1 MKLKKNG
8 KSVNHVFRAAAMVPT
23 AVLSIGLT
31 VPTPAAHATIAQPE
45 EIIVTARRT
54 EEVIQNVPISM
65 TVFNQDMLNER
76 NVTNGADL
84 VAYTP
89 SLSVNNRFGSDQA
102 TFAIRGFTQE
112 LRTTASVAVY
122 FADVVAPRAG
132 GSVSAG
138 DGAGPGSFFD
148 LQNVQVLKGPQ
159 GTLFGRNTTGGAIQ
173 LVPQEPTSK
182 LEGYYEESLGNYNM
196 HRHQGV
202 VNVPISD
209 MARARVGFDSQKR
222 DGYLTNYSGV
232 GPNHFSN
239 VNYITGRASLM
250 LDLSDAV
257 QNYTILSYTD
267 SRNNGS
273 MQGLFALNPNNP
285 GYAFLL
291 QPNLGP
297 TLAQQ
302 KGDFYGVSND
312 AADPISK
319 LVQYQLINATT
330 WTVNDDLTIK
340 NNLSYANLNQTTA
353 SSVMGTDWIDANNR
367 HFQLFAAGKYPGLPT
382 NAQKT
387 IVEELQFSGNG
398 LDRKLAWQSGLY
410 FEDSKPDGWS
420 GSLSPAFASCTGL
433 NSTDTSQWQCGF
445 PLALVG
451 QGVVQANLGKTEFKN
466 IAAYSQGTYD
476 ITDEFR
482 VTLGLRYTVDKTIV
496 TGDETAWLPVTTNPG
511 AVPAFPASANGAGIA
526 GPYLAA
532 SAPTLLPQGSC
543 VVSGLTAPD
552 CKQHIS
558 QRSEA
563 PTWLIDFDYL
573 PTPDMMVYAKYAR
586 GYRQGSINYAAPE
599 GYQAFGPEK
608 VDAYEIG
615 TKTSFHSFVSGT
627 FNVAAFYNEL
637 ADQQIQLGLSA
648 TRATSTTA
656 IVNAGSSTI
665 QGLEVET
672 TLSLTKDLTAMLS
685 YTYLDT
691 KIVSLVYPDFAPL
704 TALGYT
710 AVPSAVEGSSLTFSP
725 HNAGTLGLNYRLP
738 FPTEIGDVSVGASYS
753 YTGSQKATEGT
764 LGELEPR
771 KLVNMNVN
779 WKAIFGSGFDASAY
793 VTNLTQQKYTQYV
806 SGLYDSFGMD
816 ARVVGE
822 PRMAGVRLKYNFQ

>member
-1 MKLKKNG
+1 MKLKKSKN
-8 KSVNHVFRAAAMVPT
+8 VNYAFGAVALLPT
-23 AVLSIGLT
+23 AILSIGLT
-31 VPTPAAHATIAQPE
+31 VPAPAAHATIAQPD

-54 EEVIQNVPISM
+54 KEDAQTVPISL

-76 NVTNGADL
+76 NVTTGADL

-173 LVPQEPTSK
+173 LVPQEPTNK

-202 VNVPISD
+202 VNVPIND
-209 MARARVGFDSQKR
+209 IARARFGFDSQKR

-232 GPNHFSN
+232 GPNHFAN
-239 VNYITGRASLM
+239 VNYITGRASLIV
-250 LDLSDAV
+250 DLSDSV
-257 QNYTILSYTD
+257 QNYTVASYTD

-285 GYAFLL
+285 GYSILI

-302 KGDFYGVSND
+302 QGNFYGVSND
-312 AADPISK
+312 EANPVSK
-319 LVQYQLINATT
+319 LVQWQVINTT
-330 WTVNDDLTIK
+330 KWAVNDDLTFK
-340 NNLSYANLNQTTA
+340 NNLSYANLNQVTR
-353 SSVMGTDWIDANNR
+353 SSIMGTDWVDANGG

-387 IVEELQFSGNG
+387 VVEEIQLLGNAFNS
-398 LDRKLAWQSGLY
+398 KLVWQGGLY

-433 NSTDTSQWQCGF
+433 DSTDTSQWRCGF
-445 PLALVG
+445 PLGGAG
-451 QGVVQANLGKTEFKN
+451 QGVVQANLGKTEFRN
-466 IAAYSQGTYD
+466 IAAYSQGTYA
-476 ITDEFR
+476 INDEFK

-496 TGDETAWLPVTTNPG
+496 TGDQTTWLYSH
-511 AVPAFPASANGAGIA
+511 FPADAFGVGLG
-526 GPYLAA
+526 GPYVAE
-532 SAPTLLPQGSC
+532 APLELQGRC
-543 VVSGLTAPD
+543 VTDDSPGGN
-552 CKQHIS
+552 CKQHLS

-573 PTPDMMVYAKYAR
+573 PTPDVMVYAKYAR
-586 GYRQGSINYAAPE
+586 GYRQGSINYAAPV
-599 GYQAFGPEK
+599 GLQTFGPEK
-608 VDAYEIG
+608 VDSYELG
-615 TKTSFHSFVSGT
+615 AKTTFHSFVSGT

-637 ADQQIQLGLSA
+637 TDQQIQVGLSSS
-648 TRATSTTA
+648 TSSGTTT

-672 TLSLTKDLTAMLS
+672 TLSLTQDLTAMLS

-691 KIVSLVYPDFAPL
+691 HISSLTHPAALDALPATTSRIFA
-704 TALGYT
+704 AE
-710 AVPSAVEGSSLTFSP
+710 EGGQLTFSP
-725 HNAGTLGLNYRLP
+725 HNAGTFGLNYRLP
-738 FPTEIGDVSVGASYS
+738 FPAELGDVSVGASYS
-753 YTGSQKATEGT
+753 YTGSQISTVGT
-764 LGELEPR
+764 LGELGPR
-771 KLVNMNVN
+771 KLVNANAN
-779 WKAIFGSGFDASAY
+779 WKAILGSSFDASLF

-806 SGLYDSFGMD
+806 AGLYDTFGMD

-822 PRMAGVRLKYNFQ
+822 PRMVGARVKYNFGK